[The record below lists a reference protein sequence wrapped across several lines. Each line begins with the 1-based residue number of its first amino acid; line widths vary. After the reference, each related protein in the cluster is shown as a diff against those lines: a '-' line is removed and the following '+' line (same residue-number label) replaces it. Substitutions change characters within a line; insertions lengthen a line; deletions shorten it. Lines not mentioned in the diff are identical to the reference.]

1 MQHERRGMMVTKK
14 KLNKIR
20 EEVWVESEKKEGA
33 SGHAALSVG

>member
-1 MQHERRGMMVTKK
+1 MQHERRGMMVTKNK
-14 KLNKIR
+14 NKIR